1 MENTNQKLST
11 PTAIIVAGFL
21 IMIGILITK
30 NGVVA
35 PASKTLSEQVG
46 VSKDKLSACIK
57 GTDAEALS
65 KAIDDS
71 VNKAMSHIP
80 RERRGTP
87 YSIIMGSNG
96 AATEILG
103 AETYDNV
110 KKTIDEVTSGKV
122 SKSYAGEVVASEPND
137 HIIGNPNAEVTI
149 IEYSDYECPFC
160 KTIHPD
166 LKKIVGQYNNV
177 AWVFRDFPLSFH
189 PKAQK
194 TGEAAVCAGMISNG
208 ALANVLGG
216 SDGFY
221 TESATDAQSGF
232 WKMSDAIFDRMPS
245 FELSQLPDLASELGY
260 DRKAFE
266 DCLNGGKAAKT
277 ITDSQAEGAK
287 AGIQATPTTVIYDMD
302 TGKTKTIEGA
312 LPYESIK
319 STLDSFIKETSG

>member
-1 MENTNQKLST
+1 MSKESSKKTTKPKEVVHEKKSSHETKSEEKKVIKESESDMISSSSFFGQTYYL
-11 PTAIIVAGFL
+11 FL
-21 IMIGILITK
+21 ILFILHFFFTTYLFFKITALEK
-30 NGVVA
+30 GGTANVAAVPAA
-35 PASKTLSEQVG
+35 PAG
-46 VSKDKLSACIK
+46 D
-57 GTDAEALS
+57 
-65 KAIDDS
+65 
-71 VNKAMSHIP
+71 
-80 RERRGTP
+80 
-87 YSIIMGSNG
+87 
-96 AATEILG
+96 
-103 AETYDNV
+103 
-110 KKTIDEVTSGKV
+110 
-122 SKSYAGEVVASEPND
+122 
-137 HIIGNPNAEVTI
+137 PNAAAPAVAEKPIVKPTTKERWRGPKDARYVMV
-149 IEYSDYECPFC
+149 EYSDHECPFC